1 MLVAIIIIIAGEFEH
16 IFLCLL
22 AIFILR
28 ITYW

>member
-1 MLVAIIIIIAGEFEH
+1 MLVAIIIIAGEFEH